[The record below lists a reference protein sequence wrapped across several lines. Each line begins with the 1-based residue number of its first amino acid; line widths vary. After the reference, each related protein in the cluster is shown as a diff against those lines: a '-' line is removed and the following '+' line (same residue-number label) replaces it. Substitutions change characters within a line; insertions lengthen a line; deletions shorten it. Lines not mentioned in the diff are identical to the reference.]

1 MKTKDPRRQLRGAIN
16 KAKGKNFEEYIDRSF
31 DYYAMKGLA
40 IVDKTPEP
48 MQIVKPLG
56 AGKFVA
62 YFAKS
67 AQPDY
72 KGTLRGGKTVV
83 IEAKYTSTDR
93 MEQSRVK
100 DGQADYLTRHQR
112 LGALCYIVAGFGTG
126 EVYRIPWDA
135 WRNMKDL
142 FGRKYV
148 REEDLE
154 EYKVTAGSNGL
165 LRLLD

>member
-1 MKTKDPRRQLRGAIN
+1 MKPKDPKRQLRGAIN
-16 KAKGKNFEEYIDRSF
+16 KAKGKNFEQYVDRSF

-56 AGKFVA
+56 GGKFVA
-62 YFAKS
+62 FFAKH

-83 IEAKYTSTDR
+83 MEAKYTTTDR
-93 MEQSRVK
+93 LEQGRVK
-100 DGQADYLTRHQR
+100 EGQADYLTRHQQ
-112 LGALCYIVAGFGTG
+112 LGALCYVIAGFGSG
-126 EVYRIPWDA
+126 AVYRIPWDV
-135 WRNMKDL
+135 WKNMKEL

-148 REEDLE
+148 REEDLK
-154 EYKVTAGSNGL
+154 EYQVTAGSNGL